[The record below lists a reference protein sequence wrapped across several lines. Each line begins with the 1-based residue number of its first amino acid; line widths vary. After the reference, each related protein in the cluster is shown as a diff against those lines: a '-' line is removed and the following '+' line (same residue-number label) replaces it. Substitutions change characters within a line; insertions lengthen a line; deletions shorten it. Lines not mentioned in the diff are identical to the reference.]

1 MYDRYE
7 GIIKMKQQNA
17 PVLIS
22 NQPAI
27 SYGDVLTKTA
37 DIPTRLSDILERAAL
52 KSEKGIVYIQS
63 DGSEQFQSYQ
73 NLLEDAQRILGGLR
87 KRGLKPQDKVI
98 FQIEPSQDFIPAFW
112 GCILGGF
119 IPVPISI
126 APTYQQVNNIVN
138 KLHNAWQMLE
148 QPLVLTNRGLAQ
160 NVRFLSRLLN
170 LKDFKVETVD
180 NLRNNEPDHNIYKS
194 QPNDLT
200 LLLLT
205 SGSTGMPKAV
215 MLNHRNLLS
224 MSAGTVQMNDFS
236 SQEVTLNW
244 MALDHVGAIVFL
256 GLMAVDLGCQQIQV
270 PTDFILTNPLKWLE
284 LIERHRVSISWAP
297 NFAFSLL
304 NERAQEIN
312 QRLWDLSSMGFL
324 VNAGEQIVAKTA
336 RNFLKLLQTHGL
348 PSHALRPAFGM
359 SETCSGITWSSGFS
373 LDNSSDEMSFVELGG
388 PIPGASLR
396 IVDENN
402 QIVTEGTIGRF
413 QVKGPS
419 VTEGYYQNP
428 ERNREVFSDDGW
440 FNTGDMG
447 YLQDGHLIL
456 TGRDKDDIIINGI
469 NFYSH
474 EIEAVV
480 EEIEQIEISYTA
492 ACAVVMPGDNSD
504 KLAIFFVS
512 LIEDQDFLKALIKQ
526 IRGRVVQKVGISPN
540 YLIPVKKEAI
550 PKTAIG
556 KIQRQQLTQR
566 FQAGEFDPIIKKL
579 DIAHDNI
586 LQDWLYQIEWRQKI
600 ETLTVDLTM
609 RANEQW
615 LILADNQ
622 GIGLQLSQLLQN
634 QGAFYT
640 LVRPGKAYQQID
652 EQTLNIDHTNPEH
665 FQQLLETVSSKPAR
679 WRGIV
684 HCWSLDTVVTDQLT
698 REDLEAAGRLGC
710 GSLLYLV
717 QALDKANFSEPP
729 SLWLVTQGA
738 MPVAFSNSD
747 VKGQTI
753 INIAQ
758 SPLSGLGKVIALEH
772 PELNCVQIDLD
783 PKTKGEAQ
791 VLFDEINLKSQETQ
805 MAFRQNARYV
815 PRLIHYHPKEIDDK
829 IDNLFHAD
837 STYLITG
844 GLGDLGLRLALWMV
858 EQGVQHLVLTG
869 RRGASD
875 EAQLMLNQWQ
885 LAGVHILVIQADVSD
900 PDEVAKILEK
910 TKISMPP
917 LRGIIHAAG
926 IQDDGLLQQQTWERF
941 SQVMAPKVA
950 GTWNLHLLTQEI
962 PLDFFVCFSS
972 MVSLLGSPAQGSY
985 VVANTF
991 MDAVAHHRRALGLP
1005 CLSINWGPWAEVG
1018 MAAKLGKPAQRRLT
1032 AQGVGRISIDEG
1044 IAILRKCMGQQVAQI
1059 GVLPI
1064 NWYLFLP
1071 QFFQGIQ
1078 SPFLEAFT
1086 SPPSVANAK
1095 QLLNQVRNAVSH
1107 EERYTLLVD
1116 YLRLQVAK
1124 SLGMSQPDIQQPLN
1138 QLGLDSLIAV
1148 ELRNAIRTQL
1158 GVELTIGTFLTGASV
1173 SKLATEIE
1181 LQLAATENQAN
1192 QSQKSIDNSTETYPL
1207 SHGQRALWFLYQL
1220 APESAAYN
1228 INYVARL
1235 RPDLE
1240 LQALQQAFDKLV
1252 ERHAILRT
1260 IYTTRDGEPVQ
1271 QVHKAQQIHFKVTE
1285 ANNWSQEELT
1295 QWLDEEAD
1303 RPFNLEQGPVLRIEL
1318 LLGFSELPILSLT
1331 MHHIVADFWSFEI
1344 LINELESLYQAIK
1357 SKSRISLP
1365 PLKWSYKDYV
1375 QWETERLAGPRGKP
1389 LWAYWEK
1396 QLGGE
1401 LPVLNLP
1408 TDHPRPPVQTYNGT
1422 TATFDIEESINQQII
1437 EFSKVTGSTPYMFML
1452 AVFQI
1457 LLRRY
1462 TGQEDIL
1469 IGTPMSGRHTTELQE
1484 IMGYF
1489 VNTVILRHQL
1499 HGNPTFEELLQM
1511 VRQQVVE
1518 ALDHQEYPFG
1528 LLVEQLQPIR
1538 DPSRSPLYQVAFVW
1552 DKERHQDTSNRNASK
1567 LVTEILSAEQ
1577 RGAAFD
1583 LSLTFFE
1590 QAGHLRGEWTYNTE
1604 LFEESTINRFTGH
1617 LKTLVAGALAHPQ
1630 QRLSQLPLL
1639 TEADQQQLLSWN
1651 DTATDYPTDKTIVDL
1666 FEEQVEKTP
1675 NNIAVVFEQQKL
1687 TYQQLNEQANQL
1699 AHHLLALKQQA
1710 ALPDNLLIAI
1720 AVERSCDMV
1729 IGLLGILKAG
1739 GAYVPIDPSYPV
1751 ARIQYMLEDSRTPVL
1766 LTQSHL
1772 KTQLPVLAHNCV
1784 TVCLDDREF
1793 AHQLTVNPTVKR
1805 QVTDLA
1811 YVIYTSGSTG
1821 MPKGCQVTHAN
1832 VARLFASTEAWYQ
1845 FNQQDVWTL
1854 FHSYAFDFSVWE
1866 IWGALF
1872 YGAKLVVVPHETS
1885 RSPADFYQLLIEQQV
1900 TVLNQTPS
1908 AFGQLIHQDEQPD
1921 KLALRLVIFG
1931 GEALDINQLQP
1942 WFTRHGEKQ
1951 PQLVN
1956 MYGIT
1961 ETTVHVTYY
1970 PLVQPHSYN
1979 QSIIGIPLPD
1989 LGIWVV
1995 DKHNQPLPV
2004 GVPGEMLVGG
2014 AGVTNGYLNR
2024 PELTREKF
2032 IEVELFGKTKRIY
2045 KTGDLARWLPNGH
2058 LEYLGRIDHQVK
2070 LRGFRIELGEI
2081 EAVLTQHE
2089 AVKEAVVILYEADE
2103 NKRLVVYL
2111 TVISEPFVLTNNSL
2125 ITDNC
2130 LLITELKDWLKAR
2143 LPDYMVP
2150 SQFMV
2155 LEQLPLTQ
2163 NGKIDR
2169 HALPAPSIETTT
2181 STTLLTPTEELLA
2194 SLWAS
2199 VLKLKV
2205 VSRDNNFFELG
2216 GHSLLA
2222 TQLIARIREV
2232 FEVELPVRA
2241 VFEEPKLSQLA
2252 SVIEEASRGLKL
2264 PPISRRP
2271 ADSKKVLSFAQQRLW
2286 FLNQFEGQQ
2295 QSTYN
2300 IPAILRLEGDLDI
2313 NALQNSLSWLL
2324 ERHESLTS
2332 AFPTK
2337 DGQAQV
2343 QILPLDKI
2351 EVLKIHDFTELP
2363 TETQRLEVQNR
2374 ANHHAIE
2381 PFDLSQ
2387 GPLFKADLLLLSATE
2402 SVLLLNMH
2410 HIISDG
2416 WSMGVFIR
2424 EWQHAY
2430 TAFAQGEQP
2439 SLPPLEIQYS
2449 DYAAWQRDWL
2459 QGEILQQQV
2468 DYWREQLAGVPELLE
2483 LPTDKPRPPQQSY
2496 QGAHYSQSLSPA
2508 LSEAVKR
2515 LSREQGVTLF
2525 MTLLTTFEILL
2536 SRYSGQTDVCVGS
2549 PIANRTHRQTENLIG
2564 FLVNTLV
2571 LRAQLQPDLS
2581 FLDLLQQNRQTC
2593 LEAYTHQD
2601 IPFEMLVEKLQPT
2614 RSLSHSPL
2622 FQVMLVLQNNDTTD
2636 LTLPG
2641 LEITALEPDYPISK
2655 FDLTL
2660 SVNEQNEQLHCFWE
2674 YATDLF
2680 LASTIE
2686 RMAKHFEM
2694 LLTAILENPEQAISQ
2709 LPMLTDQEIQQL
2721 IAWNDTATDYPL
2733 DKTIVDLFEEQV
2745 EKTPANIAVVFEE
2758 QQLTYQQLNEQAN
2771 QLAHYLLA
2779 LKNQVQMP
2787 DNPLIAIA
2795 VERSIEMVIGLLGIL
2810 KAGGAYV
2817 PIDPSYPAARIQYML
2832 EDSQAPVLLTQTHL
2846 QAQLPVFT
2854 HDCVLVCLDDGE
2866 FANQPTVNPS
2876 FKRQAGDLAYVIY
2889 TSGST
2894 GMPKGVMI
2902 EHHNLSNLLL
2912 SLQQSTFITISDKLL
2927 AVTTLS
2933 FDIAALELYLPLI
2946 SGSLLHLVTREMASD
2961 GFILQQLLKYNSFM
2975 QATPA
2980 TWKLLME
2987 SDWQAQTPLNIL
2999 CGGESLPPE
3008 LANFLLKNSHRLWN
3022 VYGPTETT
3030 IWSSAYLIQTVSN
3043 ALVSIGKPIAN
3054 THIYILDTQKQPLPP
3069 GIPGELCIA
3078 GHGLARGYLNRP
3090 ELTAEKFIEV
3100 KIFGKTERIYKTGD
3114 LARWLPDGNL
3124 EYLGRIDHQVKLR
3137 GFRIELGEIETV
3149 LTQHEFVKEAVVIL
3163 YEADENKRLV
3173 AYLTIEKAAHDEVA
3187 VVKDWL
3193 KASLPD
3199 YMVPSQFMVLD
3210 QLPLTPNG
3218 KIDRQA
3224 LSQLSVDTHSL
3235 EKWVAPQ
3242 TDWEKLLADIW
3253 APVLGVEQVGIHNN
3267 FFDLGGHS
3275 LQAVQ
3280 LVSKIAL
3287 ATKIKVSVKQ
3297 LFLSP
3302 TIAQLA
3308 KRLEKSVPQPH
3319 LIEHNSPVTSQS
3331 DNLPVFKGESIVS
3344 QSSPYFQLERR
3355 SLLSQVL
3362 TKKIQ
3367 PVNAAALGYLPDSI
3381 LEPTGLN
3388 QEQIL
3393 EQCFENMPVVSNLID
3408 TAWGRIALLLLP
3420 RFNSEL
3426 YGNMNDLVEVTLEA
3440 LEIAGQMGAT
3450 TVSLT
3455 GMIPSATDYGRAIV
3469 KGMADRHLP
3478 QITTGHSTTS
3488 ATVVLT
3494 IQKILQA
3501 GGRSM
3506 ARERV
3511 GFIGLGSI
3519 GFSSLCLMLKCLP
3532 HPAELM
3538 LCDLYSKK
3546 AFLENIREQLV
3557 NELGFQGKIQLL
3569 FSEVELPKEI
3579 YQATLIIGATNVPD
3593 VLDISQVQ
3601 SGTLIVD
3608 DSGPHCFNLE
3618 RAIKRFEEHQD
3629 ILFTEGGVLKSP
3641 QPITETLY
3649 FPHHW
3654 EKHLPILSEYAIK
3667 YNPFEI
3673 TGCVFS
3679 SVLSSYHQLK
3689 PTVGLVQLDESVK
3702 HFETLKRMD
3711 FQAADLH
3718 GENYVLPLEAIS
3730 HFRERF
3736 AMS

>member
-1 MYDRYE
+1 
-7 GIIKMKQQNA
+7 
-17 PVLIS
+17 
-22 NQPAI
+22 
-27 SYGDVLTKTA
+27 
-37 DIPTRLSDILERAAL
+37 
-52 KSEKGIVYIQS
+52 
-63 DGSEQFQSYQ
+63 
-73 NLLEDAQRILGGLR
+73 
-87 KRGLKPQDKVI
+87 
-98 FQIEPSQDFIPAFW
+98 
-112 GCILGGF
+112 
-119 IPVPISI
+119 
-126 APTYQQVNNIVN
+126 
-138 KLHNAWQMLE
+138 
-148 QPLVLTNRGLAQ
+148 
-160 NVRFLSRLLN
+160 
-170 LKDFKVETVD
+170 
-180 NLRNNEPDHNIYKS
+180 
-194 QPNDLT
+194 
-200 LLLLT
+200 
-205 SGSTGMPKAV
+205 
-215 MLNHRNLLS
+215 
-224 MSAGTVQMNDFS
+224 
-236 SQEVTLNW
+236 
-244 MALDHVGAIVFL
+244 
-256 GLMAVDLGCQQIQV
+256 
-270 PTDFILTNPLKWLE
+270 
-284 LIERHRVSISWAP
+284 
-297 NFAFSLL
+297 
-304 NERAQEIN
+304 
-312 QRLWDLSSMGFL
+312 
-324 VNAGEQIVAKTA
+324 
-336 RNFLKLLQTHGL
+336 
-348 PSHALRPAFGM
+348 
-359 SETCSGITWSSGFS
+359 
-373 LDNSSDEMSFVELGG
+373 
-388 PIPGASLR
+388 
-396 IVDENN
+396 
-402 QIVTEGTIGRF
+402 
-413 QVKGPS
+413 
-419 VTEGYYQNP
+419 
-428 ERNREVFSDDGW
+428 
-440 FNTGDMG
+440 
-447 YLQDGHLIL
+447 
-456 TGRDKDDIIINGI
+456 
-469 NFYSH
+469 
-474 EIEAVV
+474 
-480 EEIEQIEISYTA
+480 
-492 ACAVVMPGDNSD
+492 
-504 KLAIFFVS
+504 
-512 LIEDQDFLKALIKQ
+512 
-526 IRGRVVQKVGISPN
+526 
-540 YLIPVKKEAI
+540 
-550 PKTAIG
+550 
-556 KIQRQQLTQR
+556 
-566 FQAGEFDPIIKKL
+566 
-579 DIAHDNI
+579 
-586 LQDWLYQIEWRQKI
+586 
-600 ETLTVDLTM
+600 
-609 RANEQW
+609 
-615 LILADNQ
+615 
-622 GIGLQLSQLLQN
+622 
-634 QGAFYT
+634 
-640 LVRPGKAYQQID
+640 
-652 EQTLNIDHTNPEH
+652 
-665 FQQLLETVSSKPAR
+665 
-679 WRGIV
+679 
-684 HCWSLDTVVTDQLT
+684 
-698 REDLEAAGRLGC
+698 
-710 GSLLYLV
+710 
-717 QALDKANFSEPP
+717 
-729 SLWLVTQGA
+729 
-738 MPVAFSNSD
+738 
-747 VKGQTI
+747 
-753 INIAQ
+753 
-758 SPLSGLGKVIALEH
+758 
-772 PELNCVQIDLD
+772 
-783 PKTKGEAQ
+783 
-791 VLFDEINLKSQETQ
+791 
-805 MAFRQNARYV
+805 
-815 PRLIHYHPKEIDDK
+815 
-829 IDNLFHAD
+829 
-837 STYLITG
+837 
-844 GLGDLGLRLALWMV
+844 
-858 EQGVQHLVLTG
+858 
-869 RRGASD
+869 
-875 EAQLMLNQWQ
+875 
-885 LAGVHILVIQADVSD
+885 
-900 PDEVAKILEK
+900 
-910 TKISMPP
+910 
-917 LRGIIHAAG
+917 
-926 IQDDGLLQQQTWERF
+926 
-941 SQVMAPKVA
+941 
-950 GTWNLHLLTQEI
+950 
-962 PLDFFVCFSS
+962 
-972 MVSLLGSPAQGSY
+972 
-985 VVANTF
+985 
-991 MDAVAHHRRALGLP
+991 
-1005 CLSINWGPWAEVG
+1005 
-1018 MAAKLGKPAQRRLT
+1018 
-1032 AQGVGRISIDEG
+1032 
-1044 IAILRKCMGQQVAQI
+1044 
-1059 GVLPI
+1059 
-1064 NWYLFLP
+1064 
-1071 QFFQGIQ
+1071 
-1078 SPFLEAFT
+1078 
-1086 SPPSVANAK
+1086 
-1095 QLLNQVRNAVSH
+1095 
-1107 EERYTLLVD
+1107 
-1116 YLRLQVAK
+1116 
-1124 SLGMSQPDIQQPLN
+1124 
-1138 QLGLDSLIAV
+1138 
-1148 ELRNAIRTQL
+1148 
-1158 GVELTIGTFLTGASV
+1158 
-1173 SKLATEIE
+1173 
-1181 LQLAATENQAN
+1181 
-1192 QSQKSIDNSTETYPL
+1192 
-1207 SHGQRALWFLYQL
+1207 
-1220 APESAAYN
+1220 
-1228 INYVARL
+1228 
-1235 RPDLE
+1235 
-1240 LQALQQAFDKLV
+1240 
-1252 ERHAILRT
+1252 
-1260 IYTTRDGEPVQ
+1260 
-1271 QVHKAQQIHFKVTE
+1271 
-1285 ANNWSQEELT
+1285 
-1295 QWLDEEAD
+1295 
-1303 RPFNLEQGPVLRIEL
+1303 
-1318 LLGFSELPILSLT
+1318 
-1331 MHHIVADFWSFEI
+1331 
-1344 LINELESLYQAIK
+1344 
-1357 SKSRISLP
+1357 
-1365 PLKWSYKDYV
+1365 
-1375 QWETERLAGPRGKP
+1375 
-1389 LWAYWEK
+1389 
-1396 QLGGE
+1396 
-1401 LPVLNLP
+1401 
-1408 TDHPRPPVQTYNGT
+1408 
-1422 TATFDIEESINQQII
+1422 
-1437 EFSKVTGSTPYMFML
+1437 
-1452 AVFQI
+1452 
-1457 LLRRY
+1457 
-1462 TGQEDIL
+1462 
-1469 IGTPMSGRHTTELQE
+1469 
-1484 IMGYF
+1484 
-1489 VNTVILRHQL
+1489 
-1499 HGNPTFEELLQM
+1499 
-1511 VRQQVVE
+1511 
-1518 ALDHQEYPFG
+1518 
-1528 LLVEQLQPIR
+1528 
-1538 DPSRSPLYQVAFVW
+1538 
-1552 DKERHQDTSNRNASK
+1552 
-1567 LVTEILSAEQ
+1567 
-1577 RGAAFD
+1577 
-1583 LSLTFFE
+1583 
-1590 QAGHLRGEWTYNTE
+1590 
-1604 LFEESTINRFTGH
+1604 
-1617 LKTLVAGALAHPQ
+1617 
-1630 QRLSQLPLL
+1630 
-1639 TEADQQQLLSWN
+1639 
-1651 DTATDYPTDKTIVDL
+1651 
-1666 FEEQVEKTP
+1666 
-1675 NNIAVVFEQQKL
+1675 
-1687 TYQQLNEQANQL
+1687 
-1699 AHHLLALKQQA
+1699 
-1710 ALPDNLLIAI
+1710 
-1720 AVERSCDMV
+1720 
-1729 IGLLGILKAG
+1729 
-1739 GAYVPIDPSYPV
+1739 
-1751 ARIQYMLEDSRTPVL
+1751 
-1766 LTQSHL
+1766 
-1772 KTQLPVLAHNCV
+1772 
-1784 TVCLDDREF
+1784 
-1793 AHQLTVNPTVKR
+1793 
-1805 QVTDLA
+1805 
-1811 YVIYTSGSTG
+1811 
-1821 MPKGCQVTHAN
+1821 
-1832 VARLFASTEAWYQ
+1832 
-1845 FNQQDVWTL
+1845 
-1854 FHSYAFDFSVWE
+1854 
-1866 IWGALF
+1866 
-1872 YGAKLVVVPHETS
+1872 
-1885 RSPADFYQLLIEQQV
+1885 
-1900 TVLNQTPS
+1900 
-1908 AFGQLIHQDEQPD
+1908 
-1921 KLALRLVIFG
+1921 
-1931 GEALDINQLQP
+1931 
-1942 WFTRHGEKQ
+1942 
-1951 PQLVN
+1951 
-1956 MYGIT
+1956 
-1961 ETTVHVTYY
+1961 
-1970 PLVQPHSYN
+1970 
-1979 QSIIGIPLPD
+1979 
-1989 LGIWVV
+1989 
-1995 DKHNQPLPV
+1995 
-2004 GVPGEMLVGG
+2004 
-2014 AGVTNGYLNR
+2014 
-2024 PELTREKF
+2024 
-2032 IEVELFGKTKRIY
+2032 
-2045 KTGDLARWLPNGH
+2045 
-2058 LEYLGRIDHQVK
+2058 
-2070 LRGFRIELGEI
+2070 
-2081 EAVLTQHE
+2081 
-2089 AVKEAVVILYEADE
+2089 
-2103 NKRLVVYL
+2103 
-2111 TVISEPFVLTNNSL
+2111 
-2125 ITDNC
+2125 
-2130 LLITELKDWLKAR
+2130 
-2143 LPDYMVP
+2143 
-2150 SQFMV
+2150 
-2155 LEQLPLTQ
+2155 
-2163 NGKIDR
+2163 
-2169 HALPAPSIETTT
+2169 
-2181 STTLLTPTEELLA
+2181 
-2194 SLWAS
+2194 
-2199 VLKLKV
+2199 
-2205 VSRDNNFFELG
+2205 
-2216 GHSLLA
+2216 
-2222 TQLIARIREV
+2222 
-2232 FEVELPVRA
+2232 
-2241 VFEEPKLSQLA
+2241 
-2252 SVIEEASRGLKL
+2252 
-2264 PPISRRP
+2264 
-2271 ADSKKVLSFAQQRLW
+2271 
-2286 FLNQFEGQQ
+2286 
-2295 QSTYN
+2295 
-2300 IPAILRLEGDLDI
+2300 
-2313 NALQNSLSWLL
+2313 
-2324 ERHESLTS
+2324 
-2332 AFPTK
+2332 
-2337 DGQAQV
+2337 
-2343 QILPLDKI
+2343 
-2351 EVLKIHDFTELP
+2351 
-2363 TETQRLEVQNR
+2363 
-2374 ANHHAIE
+2374 
-2381 PFDLSQ
+2381 
-2387 GPLFKADLLLLSATE
+2387 
-2402 SVLLLNMH
+2402 
-2410 HIISDG
+2410 
-2416 WSMGVFIR
+2416 
-2424 EWQHAY
+2424 
-2430 TAFAQGEQP
+2430 
-2439 SLPPLEIQYS
+2439 
-2449 DYAAWQRDWL
+2449 
-2459 QGEILQQQV
+2459 
-2468 DYWREQLAGVPELLE
+2468 
-2483 LPTDKPRPPQQSY
+2483 
-2496 QGAHYSQSLSPA
+2496 
-2508 LSEAVKR
+2508 
-2515 LSREQGVTLF
+2515 

-2549 PIANRTHRQTENLIG
+2549 PIANRTHRQTENMIG

-2581 FLDLLQQNRQTC
+2581 VIDLLRQNRQTS

-2660 SVNEQNEQLHCFWE
+2660 SVNEQDEQLHCFWE

-2987 SDWQAQTPLNIL
+2987 SDWQAQTPLNIF

-3455 GMIPSATDYGRAIV
+3455 GIIPSATDYGRAIV